1 MKRIWGILED
11 KLNDYSVKKKLT
23 LFYMVCV
30 LLPLFITDSVIMRI
44 LYRSEIAEKKHELE
58 NVASAIESELI
69 YTFEESAK
77 MANTV
82 YLNRAVNEF
91 LDQRYDSN
99 LDYYN
104 ACLEVEKKTF
114 YEVSGGASST
124 TKVVMYSD
132 NDTIV
137 NGDYFYRLESA
148 EKEEWYQNFK
158 NADEDMILQFYYIGK
173 DNPSAKILRRVSIV
187 RKLDYYK
194 DLKTEKIVRL
204 DLDYSSM
211 VRKLINMQYKVPV
224 YVCSGDKIICSTV
237 GDSSTRTDFSHLTG
251 AEEIS
256 YSREFDI
263 YGENIRILIL
273 ETDSNLLN
281 ILEQH
286 LPLILLMLS
295 INIFLPVMMA
305 IVFNRSIVSRLTE
318 LSNAFDEVEAES
330 LKEIE
335 NARGKDE
342 IGSLMRNYNRM
353 VYKSRELIKTVY
365 KDQIEKQKMDIA
377 RQNAELLALHSQI
390 NPHFLFNVL
399 EGIRM
404 QSILKG
410 EDKTAAMI
418 ERLAV
423 LERQNVNWKNDMI
436 TIKEEIKFI
445 EAYLELQKLRFGE
458 RLHYQ
463 VDVENSCFGYHIPK
477 LTLVTFVENA
487 CVHGMENKSAACWI
501 YVRVYEKNGIL
512 YFEIE
517 DTGAGIEE
525 EKAMDIR
532 KKMMASDI
540 EALRQYTHIGI
551 ANACLRLRMVTKQQ
565 AEFELDTELGIGTL
579 IMVKVPVESLSK
591 R

>member
-30 LLPLFITDSVIMRI
+30 LLPLFITDSVIMGI

-204 DLDYSSM
+204 DLDYSSLATAIPFIS
-211 VRKLINMQYKVPV
+211 RK
-224 YVCSGDKIICSTV
+224 S
-237 GDSSTRTDFSHLTG
+237 
-251 AEEIS
+251 
-256 YSREFDI
+256 
-263 YGENIRILIL
+263 
-273 ETDSNLLN
+273 
-281 ILEQH
+281 
-286 LPLILLMLS
+286 
-295 INIFLPVMMA
+295 
-305 IVFNRSIVSRLTE
+305 
-318 LSNAFDEVEAES
+318 
-330 LKEIE
+330 
-335 NARGKDE
+335 
-342 IGSLMRNYNRM
+342 
-353 VYKSRELIKTVY
+353 
-365 KDQIEKQKMDIA
+365 
-377 RQNAELLALHSQI
+377 
-390 NPHFLFNVL
+390 
-399 EGIRM
+399 
-404 QSILKG
+404 
-410 EDKTAAMI
+410 
-418 ERLAV
+418 
-423 LERQNVNWKNDMI
+423 
-436 TIKEEIKFI
+436 KFI
-445 EAYLELQKLRFGE
+445 K
-458 RLHYQ
+458 
-463 VDVENSCFGYHIPK
+463 
-477 LTLVTFVENA
+477 
-487 CVHGMENKSAACWI
+487 
-501 YVRVYEKNGIL
+501 
-512 YFEIE
+512 
-517 DTGAGIEE
+517 
-525 EKAMDIR
+525 
-532 KKMMASDI
+532 
-540 EALRQYTHIGI
+540 
-551 ANACLRLRMVTKQQ
+551 
-565 AEFELDTELGIGTL
+565 
-579 IMVKVPVESLSK
+579 
-591 R
+591 